1 MRGPVLPGECLAAV
15 RAIPSPV
22 TSSLTFPLPAMNAL
36 QTPRPGFS
44 ASGRKLDA
52 IAPGGAGCF
61 LDPPNYPTHS
71 AHVQTD
77 RNRRKENRGMVSL
90 THAVDCEWISAD
102 TRGRA
107 AGMIKR
113 WYANPPAIDSEPVR
127 RWIYQVL
134 GYFRSC
140 YIGPSGSRNASDLV
154 VDSERDPMAN
164 PGDHAGVALIRDF
177 YPDFTPTAADFDNAR
192 WGS

>member
-1 MRGPVLPGECLAAV
+1 MTE
-15 RAIPSPV
+15 
-22 TSSLTFPLPAMNAL
+22 T
-36 QTPRPGFS
+36 RPGFS

-52 IAPGGAGCF
+52 IAPGGVGCF

-90 THAVDCEWISAD
+90 TYAAECAWISAD

-113 WYANPPAIDSEPVR
+113 WHANPPAIDSEFVR
-127 RWIYQVL
+127 RWVSQVL
-134 GYFRSC
+134 GYFRNC
-140 YIGPSGSRNASDLV
+140 YIGAGGSRNVAFADWSDLV
-154 VDSERDPMAN
+154 IDSERDPMAD
-164 PGDHAGVALIRDF
+164 PGSHAGVAFIRDF
-177 YPDFTPTAADFDNAR
+177 YPDFTPSAEDFASAR